1 MLEIIDCDQGTE
13 AWRRARAGIPTASN
27 FATVLASGRGGD
39 DSVTRRKYLYQL
51 AGEII
56 TGEPMESYSNS
67 YMERGKVMEEEA
79 RNFYSFLTDSDPQQT
94 GFIRNGSRGCS
105 PDSLIGENGMLE
117 IKTHKPDIL
126 IDLIFKDQFPPEHK
140 AQTQGAIWVAER
152 EWIDLICY
160 FSGMPP
166 MVKRADR
173 DEAYIARL
181 GAAIDQF
188 NGELATIVGKIRAYG
203 GQEAAGAAA

>member
-1 MLEIIDCDQGTE
+1 
-13 AWRRARAGIPTASN
+13 
-27 FATVLASGRGGD
+27 
-39 DSVTRRKYLYQL
+39 
-51 AGEII
+51 
-56 TGEPMESYSNS
+56 
-67 YMERGKVMEEEA
+67 
-79 RNFYSFLTDSDPQQT
+79 
-94 GFIRNGSRGCS
+94 
-105 PDSLIGENGMLE
+105 MLE

-203 GQEAAGAAA
+203 GQEAARAAA